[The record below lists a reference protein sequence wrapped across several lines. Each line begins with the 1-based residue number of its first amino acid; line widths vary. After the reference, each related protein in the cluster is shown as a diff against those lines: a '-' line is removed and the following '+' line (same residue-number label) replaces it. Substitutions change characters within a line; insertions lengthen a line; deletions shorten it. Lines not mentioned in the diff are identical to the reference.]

1 MSAAVA
7 YGSITIVDIT
17 DIAEFSVQ
25 PMSNLPIAVI
35 YDQDH
40 STFMPNWSTSNL
52 QLTPS
57 IYYGGTALT
66 PNSTGVTVT
75 WQRQVGTSSPTA
87 LTTGETVIN
96 GVLNVTA
103 NQFTANST
111 MLTYIVTA
119 TYVEPISQQTLTS
132 QGQITFTLVKN
143 GSTAKSCTIT
153 GESIFKYNSSQT
165 LVGASSIT
173 LTGKVDIVSITGW
186 KYQAS
191 NGLDWI
197 TYPVTPPATATGTT
211 LVVNASDNTFFNNK
225 CVIKLET
232 NDPNVYDLHTIT
244 KLSDGSPGD
253 SIVSAVLTN
262 DMQMIPFI
270 NNTTPAD
277 GAYSSAVSRIIIYEG
292 GEDVTSDWTLD
303 ENSIVYQNVVGTV
316 TASQVGGTKDT
327 ITVTALNSSTGN
339 VTVTYKR
346 QNRDD
351 IVKTF
356 SLVKVTSGAD
366 GVSPTIYSVQAD
378 TLVINKSASG
388 NLTPNSVTFSAY
400 SQTGTNN
407 APYSGRFKIFENLT
421 LADYEAASPKPQANY
436 TSSSDE
442 STCTYNNISSSAST
456 ILCILFAA
464 GNTTDKYDSQLVVIT
479 SDGAKGDTGDT
490 GADGRSAVNIILGNY
505 ADVLNCT
512 NNNYISGNQTITVPF
527 SAYEGTTKIPCT
539 VSTTG
544 ISLLGVS
551 PTVTNATASADGS
564 IVWPLTPSANQV
576 TNPSGTI
583 SLVFTATASSGSVTV
598 TETYSWSR
606 STAAA
611 NSVLL
616 QLFTPTTNVLSQD
629 ITQTTISTLLTD
641 GANDATSSVTEW
653 KWYKFGNSTYQL
665 ISGATSSSYL
675 VQGSTVDSYASFKCE
690 ATYNNNSYVAYISIF
705 DKTDPIQVS
714 VLSSVGN
721 QLVNGVG
728 CGALYAKVTRNNEEI
743 DVMKSERFLT
753 ANPSSATSG
762 DFYYKLNKTNKS
774 LQLMK
779 YTSSWAAD
787 NTDYYSGEYRWT
799 WRDKDGNVITTYGT
813 NNSSLPT
820 RGKVIYIDGDM
831 IDGKIVAD
839 VEVTI

>member
-35 YDQDH
+35 YDPDH
-40 STFMPNWSTSNL
+40 STFTPNWATSNL

-66 PNSTGVTVT
+66 PNGTGVTVT

-87 LTTGETVIN
+87 LTTGETVTN

-143 GSTAKSCTIT
+143 ASTAKECTIT
-153 GESIFKYNSSQT
+153 GESIFKYDTSQT
-165 LVGASSIT
+165 LIGSSSIT
-173 LTGKVDIVSITGW
+173 LTGRVNNVSISGW
-186 KYQAS
+186 KYQDS
-191 NGLDWI
+191 NGDWV
-197 TYPVTPPATATGTT
+197 TYPNSGTGTT
-211 LVVNASDNTFFNNK
+211 LSVSASDNVFINDK
-225 CVIKLET
+225 CIIKLQT
-232 NDPNVYDLHTIT
+232 NDANVYDLHTIT
-244 KLSDGSPGD
+244 KLRDGAAGNAT
-253 SIVSAVLTN
+253 VSAVLTN
-262 DMQMIPFI
+262 DDQMIPFTK
-270 NNTTPAD
+270 NAQQQEVGD
-277 GAYSSAVSRIIIYEG
+277 FSAATSQIIIYEG
-292 GEDVTSDWTLD
+292 GVNVTETWSISSAGSGVNITRSRSDGTHGSNNDTVAVTSFTG
-303 ENSIVYQNVVGTV
+303 SSVQSGNVVFTC
-316 TASQVGGTKDT
+316 TKSGYNT
-327 ITVTALNSSTGN
+327 LI
-339 VTVTYKR
+339 
-346 QNRDD
+346 
-351 IVKTF
+351 KTF
-356 SLVKVTSGAD
+356 SVVKVSSGAD
-366 GVSPTIYSVQAD
+366 GVSPTIYSVEAD
-378 TLVINKSASG
+378 TLAINKSISG
-388 NLTPNSVTFSAY
+388 NLSPSSVTFSAY
-400 SQTGTNN
+400 SQNGSNKQ
-407 APYSGRFKIFENLT
+407 PYSGRFKIFENLT

-436 TSSSDE
+436 TSSGDE
-442 STCTYNNISSSAST
+442 STYTYNDISSSAST

-464 GNTTDKYDSQLVVIT
+464 GNTTTKYDSQMVVIT

-490 GADGRSAVNIILGNY
+490 GADGKSAVNIILGNY

-544 ISLLGVS
+544 ISLHGVT

-564 IVWPLTPSANQV
+564 IVWALTPSANQV
-576 TNPSGTI
+576 TNPSGSIT
-583 SLVFTATASSGSVTV
+583 LTFTATASSGSVTV

-606 STAAA
+606 STAAE
-611 NSVLL
+611 NTVLL
-616 QLFTPTTNVLSQD
+616 QLFTPTNGNVLNEN
-629 ITQTTISTLLTD
+629 ITQTTITTLLTD
-641 GANDATSSVTEW
+641 GSTDATSSVSGW
-653 KWYKFGNSTYQL
+653 KWYKFANNGYQE
-665 ISGATSSSYL
+665 ISGATSSFYV

-690 ATYNNNSYVAYISIF
+690 ATYNNRQYVAYISVF

-728 CGALYAKVTRNNEEI
+728 CGALYVKVTRNNAEI
-743 DVMKSERFLT
+743 DAMKSERFLT
-753 ANPSSATSG
+753 TNPSSATSG
-762 DFYYKLNKTNKS
+762 DFYYKLNKTNKT

-779 YTSSWAAD
+779 YTNSWAAD
-787 NTDYYSGEYRWT
+787 NTDYYTGTYRWH
-799 WRDKDGNVITTYGT
+799 WRDKDGNVITEYGS
-813 NNSSLPT
+813 NHNSLPT
-820 RGKVIYIDGDM
+820 GGKVIYIDGDM